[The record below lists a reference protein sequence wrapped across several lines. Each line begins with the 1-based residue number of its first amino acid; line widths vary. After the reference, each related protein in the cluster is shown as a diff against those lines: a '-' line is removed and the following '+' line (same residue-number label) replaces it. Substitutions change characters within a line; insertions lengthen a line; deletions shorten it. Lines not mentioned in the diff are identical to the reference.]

1 MSSVKFKLN
10 GQGVRDLMKSHEMAE
25 ICMGYAHDALGRLGA
40 GYSVNTR
47 LGQNR
52 FNAEVTADTY
62 QAKRDNLKNNSIL
75 KAVHG

>member
-1 MSSVKFKLN
+1 MSNVKFKLN

-25 ICMGYAHDALGRLGA
+25 ICIGYAHNAVGRLGG
-40 GYSVNTR
+40 GYSVNTY
-47 LGQNR
+47 LGKNR
-52 FNAEVTADTY
+52 FNAEVFAETY

>member
-1 MSSVKFKLN
+1 MAKVKFKLN
-10 GQGVRDLMKSHEMAE
+10 RAGVRDLMKSHEMAE
-25 ICMGYAHDALGRLGA
+25 ICIGYAHNALGRLGG
-40 GYSVNTR
+40 GYSISTH

-52 FNAEVTADTY
+52 FNASVYAETY

>member
-1 MSSVKFKLN
+1 MSKVKFELN
-10 GQGVRDLMKSHEMAE
+10 RQGVRDLMKSHEMAE
-25 ICMGYAHDALGRLGA
+25 ICIGYANDALGRLGG
-40 GYSVNTR
+40 GYSVNTH

-52 FNAEVTADTY
+52 FNAEVFAETY